1 MAKSIGSFAE
11 DIINKDF
18 QQIQEGAGTSLG
30 TDESQILAGPQVD
43 IKNVEVSESFV
54 KSLLGESYSNV
65 EDIEESPEPTLFGN
79 PIESPQILL
88 DKLNSLI
95 AEARKVIEEMTTAG
109 MIGVNMAGSKRSG
122 KKAKRKKNT
131 GKESNMKKNV
141 GKKSS
146 SLKKKLGKEPSAKVK
161 KLLKKLTP
169 REQARADSYEDE
181 GGAVDP
187 DKYGNKRESR
197 EHFASTVRENLFE
210 QKIREELA
218 LRELSTIL
226 FECESPKEI
235 RDILLEVK
243 ASTIGKQMGRANV

>member
-109 MIGVNMAGSKRSG
+109 MIGVNMAGP
-122 KKAKRKKNT
+122 A
-131 GKESNMKKNV
+131 
-141 GKKSS
+141 
-146 SLKKKLGKEPSAKVK
+146 KKK
-161 KLLKKLTP
+161 
-169 REQARADSYEDE
+169 
-181 GGAVDP
+181 
-187 DKYGNKRESR
+187 
-197 EHFASTVRENLFE
+197 
-210 QKIREELA
+210 
-218 LRELSTIL
+218 
-226 FECESPKEI
+226 
-235 RDILLEVK
+235 
-243 ASTIGKQMGRANV
+243 